1 MGRKRALGG
10 FSIPWWAW
18 VGLAAVAPLVLINT
32 AVAWLG
38 DTHISPLSPSFL
50 EMKVNALR
58 SYAAHRP
65 SCLWDGHEPLEPLI
79 ARAERRHGL
88 PEGLLHALVLVESEG
103 RVHRISPAGAMGPGQ
118 LMPTTAKMLGVE
130 DPFDPEPALDGS
142 ARYLAEQLRRFRDV
156 RLAVAAYNAGPG
168 SVNGRVPRNGET
180 EYYVPKVLTAWARTR
195 PEPPPRPV
203 VAARA
208 RPVPVV
214 AVETPVRA
222 AVVKPA
228 PAVRPAQTGARKA
241 VLPARQQPETTKVVA
256 APPAVAR
263 VAPTP
268 PGVAAKAEP
277 TRPSA
282 TAAVKT
288 GATAPR
294 AKPPASKPVA
304 AKPTPSGKTP
314 VKPQGAPVKAPTRA
328 TQAKP
333 TATPSTRQG

>member
-18 VGLAAVAPLVLINT
+18 VGLAAVTPLVLINT

-38 DTHISPLSPSFL
+38 DTHISPLSPSFV

-168 SVNGRVPRNGET
+168 AVNGRVPRNGET

-195 PEPPPRPV
+195 PQPPARPV

-222 AVVKPA
+222 AVVVKPA

-241 VLPARQQPETTKVVA
+241 AVAPVRPQPAATKVE
-256 APPAVAR
+256 PA
-263 VAPTP
+263 
-268 PGVAAKAEP
+268 
-277 TRPSA
+277 RPSA
-282 TAAVKT
+282 AEKT
-288 GATAPR
+288 GAAVAR
-294 AKPPASKPVA
+294 AKPPVAKPVA
-304 AKPTPSGKTP
+304 VKPKPPAKPRS
-314 VKPQGAPVKAPTRA
+314 APAKASTRA

-333 TATPSTRQG
+333 AVTPSTHQG

>member
-18 VGLAAVAPLVLINT
+18 VGLVAAAPLVLINT

-168 SVNGRVPRNGET
+168 AVNGRVPRNGET

-195 PEPPPRPV
+195 PEPPARPA

-241 VLPARQQPETTKVVA
+241 VVPARPQRETTKGAKVA
-256 APPAVAR
+256 SSPPS
-263 VAPTP
+263 T
-268 PGVAAKAEP
+268 AKAEP
-277 TRPSA
+277 PRPAS
-282 TAAVKT
+282 TAAMKT

-294 AKPPASKPVA
+294 PKPPAAKPVA
-304 AKPTPSGKTP
+304 AKPTPSAKTP
-314 VKPQGAPVKAPTRA
+314 EKPRSAPVKAPTRA

-333 TATPSTRQG
+333 AVTPGTRQG